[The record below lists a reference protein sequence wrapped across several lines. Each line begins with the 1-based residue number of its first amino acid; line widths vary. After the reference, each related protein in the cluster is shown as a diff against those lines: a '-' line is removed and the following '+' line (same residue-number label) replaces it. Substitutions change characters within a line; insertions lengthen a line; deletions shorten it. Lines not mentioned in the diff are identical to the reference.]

1 MPRITTHPGE
11 VLQEEFL
18 SPLALSA
25 RALARAIDVPPNRM
39 SDIIRQRR
47 GITADTAIRLGR
59 YFKTTPAFWL
69 NLQTAHDLS
78 KAAAENDYSNVGQ
91 FAPS

>member
-18 SPLALSA
+18 NPLGLSA
-25 RALARAIDVPPNRM
+25 RALALAIDVPPNRM

-47 GITADTAIRLGR
+47 GVTADTAIRLGR

-78 KAAAENDYSNVGQ
+78 KAAAENDYSHIGQ
-91 FAPS
+91 FAPA

>member
-18 SPLALSA
+18 SPLGLSA
-25 RALARAIDVPPNRM
+25 RALALAIDVPPNRM

-47 GITADTAIRLGR
+47 CITADTAIRLGR

-78 KAAAENDYSNVGQ
+78 KATAENDYSNVGQ
-91 FAPS
+91 FAPT

>member
-1 MPRITTHPGE
+1 MSRITTHPGE

-18 SPLALSA
+18 RPLGLSA
-25 RALARAIDVPPNRM
+25 RALALAIDVPANRI

-78 KAAAENDYSNVGQ
+78 KAAAENDYSNIGQ
-91 FAPS
+91 FAST

>member
-18 SPLALSA
+18 APLALSA
-25 RALARAIDVPPNRM
+25 RALALAIDVPPNQM

-59 YFKTTPAFWL
+59 YFKTRPAIWL

-78 KAAAENDYSNVGQ
+78 MATAENDYSNIGQ
-91 FAPS
+91 FAPP